1 MLLAVGRKINSTQH
15 QANSQKPKAMLSIE
29 EQRNK
34 AIAEQIRK
42 MAGVEPEETPMPRP
56 TPSKDRQ
63 EKPQEKLPEKAKEK
77 QHETVSLTVEFETY
91 QKTFLNPLMIENRVS
106 FSLNRDTLDLFRH
119 ILHDLRSKTTLS
131 AYIENILREH
141 LARHKETLGKA
152 IEKNRRKTIIP

>member
-1 MLLAVGRKINSTQH
+1 
-15 QANSQKPKAMLSIE
+15 MLSIE

-42 MAGVEPEETPMPRP
+42 MAGVEPEEAKTPPIVP
-56 TPSKDRQ
+56 PKERQ
-63 EKPQEKLPEKAKEK
+63 EKPQVKSPAKP
-77 QHETVSLTVEFETY
+77 QETVLTIDFETY
-91 QKTFLNPLMIENRVS
+91 QKTFLNPCVIENRVS

-141 LARHKETLGKA
+141 IALHKDVINKS

>member
-1 MLLAVGRKINSTQH
+1 
-15 QANSQKPKAMLSIE
+15 MLSIE

-42 MAGVEPEETPMPRP
+42 MAGMEPEETK
-56 TPSKDRQ
+56 TPQVPQPKEQ
-63 EKPQEKLPEKAKEK
+63 KEKPQEK
-77 QHETVSLTVEFETY
+77 QHETVPLNVDFETY

-141 LARHKETLGKA
+141 LARHKETIGKT
-152 IEKNRRKTIIP
+152 IEKNRRKSIIP

>member
-1 MLLAVGRKINSTQH
+1 
-15 QANSQKPKAMLSIE
+15 MLSIE

-42 MAGVEPEETPMPRP
+42 MAGMDQEETPMPRP
-56 TPSKDRQ
+56 TPSKERQEKRQEKIQEKSQ
-63 EKPQEKLPEKAKEK
+63 EKPQEI
-77 QHETVSLTVEFETY
+77 VSSNADFETY
-91 QKTFLNPLMIENRVS
+91 MKTFLNPLMIENRVS

-141 LARHKETLGKA
+141 LSSHKETIGKG